1 MGGNGIVRS
10 KYSLFSISQ
19 NLKFSFSPKLGG
31 VGGNELDL
39 MNFFLTPKI
48 HLLYFEI
55 LQHPQAE
62 LAHHR
67 KDTKLSTDL
76 YVQKKIFRNI
86 HKSPSS
92 PIQIILESLKKKIFK
107 KHEI

>member
-1 MGGNGIVRS
+1 MLGGNTHS
-10 KYSLFSISQ
+10 SLFSQ

-55 LQHPQAE
+55 LQHPPAE
-62 LAHHR
+62 SESAHHR

-86 HKSPSS
+86 HKSLSS

>member
-1 MGGNGIVRS
+1 MELLGGNTHS
-10 KYSLFSISQ
+10 SLFSQ
-19 NLKFSFSPKLGG
+19 NLKFSFSPKLRG

-48 HLLYFEI
+48 HQLYFEI

-62 LAHHR
+62 SAHHK